1 MTRIAISFFLTIL
14 IAALLSS
21 LIGGLFAMAI
31 GLISPEFVSGLF
43 DLRTERHLSIPRYA
57 FSIGMIWGLFIGAAV
72 SGFCCL
78 LSVILKL
85 IRLRIDHQPGSISN
99 GQPH

>member
-14 IAALLSS
+14 IASLLSS

-31 GLISPEFVSGLF
+31 GWISPEFVSGMFGLHG
-43 DLRTERHLSIPRYA
+43 EQHVNIQRYA

-78 LSVILKL
+78 LSVVLKL
-85 IRLRIDHQPGSISN
+85 IRLRIDHGTGSKS
-99 GQPH
+99 Q